1 MISTEKVYT
10 KLIKEVL
17 STDEVLN
24 TFDELE
30 PVDLEFMISRWR
42 GAEVQTHHPLNGFL
56 EATNWYGK
64 EFVSADQVHPLLF
77 TNGNNNIFKVAPNPT
92 ATKFA
97 LRFPIL
103 KSKHLQPMFKLVT
116 VLSKTEVSH
125 ARIRM
130 MEYRHKVSATMIYD
144 NLPIND
150 IFRKIDEDTVL
161 GLMDQKGVPNPFFFI
176 LKRDK

>member
-1 MISTEKVYT
+1 MITTESINATLTQEEVSTE
-10 KLIKEVL
+10 
-17 STDEVLN
+17 DALN
-24 TFDELE
+24 IFDDLE
-30 PVDLEFMISRWR
+30 PVDLEFMMSRWR
-42 GAEVQTHHPLNGFL
+42 GSEVQTNHPLNGFL

-64 EFVSADQVHPLLF
+64 EFMSADHVHPLLF
-77 TNGNNNIFKVAPNPT
+77 TDGKNNIFKVAPNPT
-92 ATKFA
+92 ATKLA

-103 KSKHLQPMFKLVT
+103 KSKHLQPMFRLVT

-144 NLPIND
+144 NSPIHD

-161 GLMDQKGVPNPFFFI
+161 GLMDQKGVPNPYFFI
-176 LKRDK
+176 LRRDK

>member
-1 MISTEKVYT
+1 MISAELVYT
-10 KLIKEVL
+10 KLIKEAL

-24 TFDELE
+24 IFDDLE
-30 PVDLEFMISRWR
+30 PVDLKFMMSRWR
-42 GAEVQTHHPLNGFL
+42 GSEVQTNHPLNGFL

-77 TNGNNNIFKVAPNPT
+77 TDSNNNIFKVAPNPT
-92 ATKFA
+92 ATKLA

-103 KSKHLQPMFKLVT
+103 KNERLQPIFRLVT
-116 VLSKTEVSH
+116 ILSKTEVSH

-130 MEYRHKVSATMIYD
+130 MEHHHKVSATMIYD

-150 IFRKIDEDTVL
+150 IFRKIDADTVL
-161 GLMDQKGVPNPFFFI
+161 GLMDQKGVPNPYFFI
-176 LKRDK
+176 LRRDK